1 MWFKWNDLNV
11 SYDYSSIQEAINH
24 EVIVMNIFNNLN
36 SIYIFTDMSLEIK
49 KKVIHYSYQRI

>member
-49 KKVIHYSYQRI
+49 KKVIHYGYQRI